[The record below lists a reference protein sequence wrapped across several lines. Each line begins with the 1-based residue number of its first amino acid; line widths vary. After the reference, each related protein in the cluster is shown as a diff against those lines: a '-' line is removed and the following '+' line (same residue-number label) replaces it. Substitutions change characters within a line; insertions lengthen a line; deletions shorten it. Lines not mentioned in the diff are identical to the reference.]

1 MIERIIGRRCLP
13 LGGAAIARE
22 PVASKELSSV
32 VSLLFATLAGRF
44 ISVAVKGLKARVGSD
59 PDRVG
64 VGQWTV
70 VSGEKNSRPE
80 SARDKRARIWRD
92 IHEDEDSTD

>member
-44 ISVAVKGLKARVGSD
+44 ISVAVKGLMGGEVLARRELGGTGRS
-59 PDRVG
+59 
-64 VGQWTV
+64 
-70 VSGEKNSRPE
+70 
-80 SARDKRARIWRD
+80 WRN
-92 IHEDEDSTD
+92 